1 MFVRLCS
8 IFVIVLTLGVAAF
21 PAFADK
27 SLEKVRMQLR
37 WHHQYQFAGY
47 YAAKHKGFYQQAGFD
62 VEIIAGGPDRQ
73 PVTELLA
80 GRADFAEGNG
90 EVLIARLRGE
100 PIVALAALFQ
110 HSPSV
115 LLTLAKSDIQTPTQL
130 RGKKVMLMGG
140 ENDADLIAMFHA
152 EGVNLDEI
160 DTINSSYNID
170 DLIDGKVIAFNSYLT
185 NEPYYVEQKGLAYN
199 VLNPKDYGVDFYSDI
214 LFTTEE
220 QVRSNPERVERFKQA
235 TLKGWNYAINHSEE
249 IIHLI
254 YDKYNKNKSLHH
266 MRFEALAV
274 NSLVKSELLPIGHI
288 FEKRIDR
295 MADVFINQKMVKDKS
310 HLDNFIYIPREEVSS
325 RLLNLLYLSTFII
338 VVCFVVLSAF
348 IKINR
353 ELKLQIAQKKQA
365 EAKLKVLADNDG
377 LTGLLNRRAFIEC
390 YKTYEAMAKRYNQA
404 FTLVLFDLDFFKSIN
419 DEFGHDVGDRVLV
432 LVADVIKRTIREADI
447 GGRFG
452 GEEFTLLLA
461 HTEISQSL
469 VIIERLRKEL
479 ENIELKVSKNQRVR
493 ITASFGLVQ
502 WHGER
507 MEEMLKKVD
516 LAMYEAKS
524 SGRNQLKVFHNAQ

>member
-1 MFVRLCS
+1 
-8 IFVIVLTLGVAAF
+8 
-21 PAFADK
+21 
-27 SLEKVRMQLR
+27 
-37 WHHQYQFAGY
+37 
-47 YAAKHKGFYQQAGFD
+47 
-62 VEIIAGGPDRQ
+62 
-73 PVTELLA
+73 
-80 GRADFAEGNG
+80 
-90 EVLIARLRGE
+90 
-100 PIVALAALFQ
+100 
-110 HSPSV
+110 
-115 LLTLAKSDIQTPTQL
+115 
-130 RGKKVMLMGG
+130 
-140 ENDADLIAMFHA
+140 MFHA
-152 EGVNLDEI
+152 EGINLDEI
-160 DTINSSYNID
+160 ETINSSYNID
-170 DLIDGKVIAFNSYLT
+170 DLIEGKVIAFNSYLT

-199 VLNPKDYGVDFYSDI
+199 VLNPRDYGVDFYSDI

-288 FEKRIDR
+288 FEKRIDK

-325 RLLNLLYLSTFII
+325 RLLNLLYLFTFII

-348 IKINR
+348 IKVNR

-390 YKTYEAMAKRYNQA
+390 YKTYEAMAKRYHQA

-419 DEFGHDVGDRVLV
+419 DKFGHDVGDRVLV

-479 ENIELKVSKNQRVR
+479 ENIELKVSKNQRVH

-524 SGRNQLKVFHNAQ
+524 SGRNQLKVFHDIH